1 MKGGAWLALPLAV
14 LLFLQWPLRELVQ
27 AYSRQANDVAQILFA
42 LFVAIAFTEA
52 TRRDAHL
59 AADALAARY
68 SPRLRYL
75 IARTAAGLVV
85 LPWALFLLVTSAPVV
100 WQSLL
105 QLERFADTLDPG
117 YFLVRGSALLL
128 AALALIQS
136 LLDVSGR
143 SRPAS

>member
-1 MKGGAWLALPLAV
+1 MKGGAWLALPLAL
-14 LLFLQWPLRELVQ
+14 LLFLQWPLRDVVQ
-27 AYSRQANDVAQILFA
+27 AYSRQANDIAQILFA

-59 AADALAARY
+59 AADALATTYPMRV
-68 SPRLRYL
+68 RRI
-75 IARTAAGLVV
+75 IARVAAAIVV
-85 LPWALFLLVTSAPVV
+85 LPWALFLAVTSAPVV

-117 YFLVRGSALLL
+117 YFLVRFSALLL

-136 LLDVSGR
+136 VLDVAGR
-143 SRPAS
+143 GRAL

>member
-1 MKGGAWLALPLAV
+1 MKGGAWLALPLAL
-14 LLFLQWPLRELVQ
+14 LLFLQWPLRDLVQ
-27 AYSRQANDVAQILFA
+27 AYSRQANDIAQILFA

-68 SPRLRYL
+68 PPRTRRI
-75 IARTAAGLVV
+75 IARVAAALVV
-85 LPWALFLLVTSAPVV
+85 LPWALFLAVTSAPAV
-100 WQSLL
+100 WQSML

-117 YFLVRGSALLL
+117 YFLVRFSALLL

-136 LLDVSGR
+136 VLDVAGR
-143 SRPAS
+143 GRASP

>member
-1 MKGGAWLALPLAV
+1 MKGGAWLALPLAL
-14 LLFLQWPLRELVQ
+14 LLFLQWPLRDLVQ
-27 AYSRQANDVAQILFA
+27 AYSRQANDIAQILFA

-68 SPRLRYL
+68 PLRARRI
-75 IARTAAGLVV
+75 IARVAAAVVV
-85 LPWALFLLVTSAPVV
+85 LPWALFLAVTSAPVV

-117 YFLVRGSALLL
+117 YFLVRFSALLL

-136 LLDVSGR
+136 VLDVAGR
-143 SRPAS
+143 GRASP